1 MYEAPSQE
9 IFDEMKKISIEI
21 WNTYDNT
28 YWYVDEKVNR
38 IKYLENWKDNFMT
51 MFQMFDTVNQTR
63 LIQKASEELKI
74 ELAKRY
80 YE

>member
-1 MYEAPSQE
+1 
-9 IFDEMKKISIEI
+9 
-21 WNTYDNT
+21 
-28 YWYVDEKVNR
+28 
-38 IKYLENWKDNFMT
+38 MT